1 MIELIYNTLHILA
14 KVTSSKVALL
24 LRVNGSEFEL
34 LSSFGNGKNMFHEF
48 NEAIFSLY
56 QNSEIDKKSVANLP
70 ACDSILNELGLNNC
84 FVRTVYSVNEQNESV
99 YLFLFSDNAE
109 KQLHPE
115 DSSCMSIINVLS
127 SQLKEFYVK
136 NHDATL
142 SGEEVQDDESIIQNW
157 EENFKTLLKVSNDLI
172 FFLDK
177 NGCFLKVND
186 TCSMMLDYSEQE
198 VKGKHFLD
206 LVPVD
211 YKVSVAEAISRLL
224 QSDKTLTFNAV
235 LKSKLGRSVIF
246 EIMARTII
254 RKDKVIGMLG
264 IASDVSKL
272 KKYEEELL
280 KLKPKLVEAQRLI
293 SIERARVWQPSS
305 LIEELD
311 RLKSEFISNI
321 SHEFRTPLAS
331 IIGFSET
338 IVSDPDLP
346 EEMKSEFNN
355 VILNE
360 GKRLA
365 KLINDVLELSNVESS
380 KVVLNQS
387 SFNVIELLGEVVEKN
402 KISSGR
408 KKLKLNYE
416 YTSDEI
422 FIYADKEKL
431 FQSFDAL
438 LNNAIKFTNENGRVS
453 VIVRNLFKEVEIIIS
468 DTGVGIPKKDLPY
481 IFQKFYRV
489 SRPGTEIPGTGI
501 GLVFVKQMIDLHKG
515 MISVQSEVGS
525 GTTFII
531 KFLKNFK
538 LKN

>member
-1 MIELIYNTLHILA
+1 MIELIHNTLHILA
-14 KVTSSKVALL
+14 KVTNSKVALL
-24 LRVNGSEFEL
+24 LRVNGGEFEL
-34 LSSFGNGKNMFHEF
+34 LSSFGNGKNMFPEF
-48 NEAIFSLY
+48 NEAIFSLH
-56 QNSEIDKKSVANLP
+56 QNSGVDKKSVENLP
-70 ACDSILNELGLNNC
+70 ACDSILNEFGLNNC
-84 FVRTVYSVNEQNESV
+84 FVQTVYSVNEKNEFV

-109 KQLHPE
+109 KQLDPE
-115 DSSCMSIINVLS
+115 DNSCMSIINVLS
-127 SQLKEFYVK
+127 TQIKEYYVK
-136 NHDATL
+136 NHDTTL
-142 SGEEVQDDESIIQNW
+142 LSEEVQDDESIIQNW
-157 EENFKTLLKVSNDLI
+157 EENFKALLKVSNDLI

-186 TCSMMLDYSEQE
+186 TCSIMLDFSEKE
-198 VKGKHFLD
+198 IKGKHFLD

-224 QSDKTLTFNAV
+224 QSSNTLTFTAV

-246 EIMARTII
+246 EIIARTII
-254 RKDKVIGMLG
+254 RKGKVIGMLG
-264 IASDVSKL
+264 VASDVSKL

-305 LIEELD
+305 IIEELD

-365 KLINDVLELSNVESS
+365 KLINDVLELSNVESG

-387 SFNVIELLGEVVEKN
+387 SFNVIELLGEVVEKHRIN
-402 KISSGR
+402 SER
-408 KKLKLNYE
+408 KKLTLKYE

-438 LNNAIKFTNENGRVS
+438 LDNAIKFTNENGRIS
-453 VIVRNLFKEVEIIIS
+453 VIVHNLFKEVEIIIS

-489 SRPGTEIPGTGI
+489 SRPGTEISGTGI